1 MFKRLFKKL
10 NKRESASIH
19 AVDLYPGQ
27 IIPSRVP
34 IYPSQDEMAQL
45 INISFSL
52 CELNDANSIIAN
64 LNVEGVDYEVTV
76 NFNVKKVDL

>member
-10 NKRESASIH
+10 NKTEYAAIH

-34 IYPSQDEMAQL
+34 VYPSQDEMAQL

-52 CELNDANSIIAN
+52 CELNDANSVIAN

-76 NFNVKKVDL
+76 NFNVKKAAL